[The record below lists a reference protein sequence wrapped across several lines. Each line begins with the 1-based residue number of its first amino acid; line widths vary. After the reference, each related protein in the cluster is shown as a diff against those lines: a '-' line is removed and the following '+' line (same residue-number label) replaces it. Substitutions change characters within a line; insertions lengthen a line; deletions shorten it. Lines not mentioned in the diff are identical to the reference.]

1 MRILDS
7 NNTFSSE
14 TFSDLSHDAQCPHK
28 ICSGSGIE
36 SKLPHAFIK
45 RMRTDFETTAEYER
59 FIACYSDAPIR
70 AMRINTLKISKERF
84 LDLCPWRTKQS
95 ELLNEGLI
103 LTENPEHIG
112 THPYHI
118 AGLFY
123 MQEPSAMSVVE
134 AAEIA
139 PGMRVL
145 DLCAAPGGKSGGIAA
160 RLCGRGI
167 LVSNEIIPNRA
178 KLLARNLERLGI
190 VNAVVT
196 SAHPDAVAEALP
208 QYFDRVVVDAPCS
221 GEGMFRKDPT
231 AIAEWSPEHV
241 SACAKRQQQLL
252 ESACRCVAPGGKLI
266 YSTCTFSREENEDVI
281 EEFCRMHPEFTVEMQ
296 HRLYPHTCCGEGH
309 FAARLQRNRSS
320 FPDTS
325 ALTASAESA
334 CTAQKKAGTRSGRA
348 KRSDCIPDAVA
359 VPRIKDKA
367 EIAALT
373 EFLRDSFLDFND
385 ESRLN
390 EFLHE
395 IRRMS
400 DGRIVYAPFTFHENL
415 LRLRILSLG
424 VEVGELLKGRFKPC
438 HSFFVA
444 CHGLHSRNEIDF
456 LPESDEL
463 RRYLSGNTVPVPVN
477 MCGFAAVSVDGCT
490 LGYGKAVD
498 GVLKNHFPKGLAVAA
513 FR

>member
-1 MRILDS
+1 
-7 NNTFSSE
+7 
-14 TFSDLSHDAQCPHK
+14 
-28 ICSGSGIE
+28 
-36 SKLPHAFIK
+36 
-45 RMRTDFETTAEYER
+45 MRTDFETTAEYER

-196 SAHPDAVAEALP
+196 SAHPDAVAETLP

-241 SACAKRQQQLL
+241 SACAKRQQQIL

-309 FAARLQRNRSS
+309 FAARLQRNQSS

-373 EFLRDSFLDFND
+373 EFLRDSFLDFSD

-444 CHGLHSRNEIDF
+444 YHGLHFRNEISLSYD
-456 LPESDEL
+456 SDEL
-463 RRYLSGNTVPVPVN
+463 RRYLSGNTLPVPVD
-477 MCGFAAVSVDGCT
+477 MRGFAAVSVDGCS

>member
-1 MRILDS
+1 
-7 NNTFSSE
+7 
-14 TFSDLSHDAQCPHK
+14 
-28 ICSGSGIE
+28 
-36 SKLPHAFIK
+36 
-45 RMRTDFETTAEYER
+45 
-59 FIACYSDAPIR
+59 
-70 AMRINTLKISKERF
+70 
-84 LDLCPWRTKQS
+84 
-95 ELLNEGLI
+95 
-103 LTENPEHIG
+103 
-112 THPYHI
+112 
-118 AGLFY
+118 
-123 MQEPSAMSVVE
+123 
-134 AAEIA
+134 
-139 PGMRVL
+139 
-145 DLCAAPGGKSGGIAA
+145 
-160 RLCGRGI
+160 
-167 LVSNEIIPNRA
+167 
-178 KLLARNLERLGI
+178 
-190 VNAVVT
+190 
-196 SAHPDAVAEALP
+196 
-208 QYFDRVVVDAPCS
+208 
-221 GEGMFRKDPT
+221 
-231 AIAEWSPEHV
+231 
-241 SACAKRQQQLL
+241 
-252 ESACRCVAPGGKLI
+252 
-266 YSTCTFSREENEDVI
+266 
-281 EEFCRMHPEFTVEMQ
+281 MHPEFTVEMQ

-309 FAARLQRNRSS
+309 FAARLQRNLSS
-320 FPDTS
+320 FSDTS

-373 EFLRDSFLDFND
+373 EFLRDSFLDFSD

-390 EFLHE
+390 ELLHE

-456 LPESDEL
+456 LPESYEL
-463 RRYLSGNTVPVPVN
+463 RRYLSGNTLPVPVD
-477 MCGFAAVSVDGCT
+477 MRGFAAVSVDGCT

>member
-145 DLCAAPGGKSGGIAA
+145 DLCAAPGGKSGGIARKA
-160 RLCGRGI
+160 LR
-167 LVSNEIIPNRA
+167 P
-178 KLLARNLERLGI
+178 RN
-190 VNAVVT
+190 
-196 SAHPDAVAEALP
+196 SC
-208 QYFDRVVVDAPCS
+208 F
-221 GEGMFRKDPT
+221 
-231 AIAEWSPEHV
+231 
-241 SACAKRQQQLL
+241 KR
-252 ESACRCVAPGGKLI
+252 
-266 YSTCTFSREENEDVI
+266 N
-281 EEFCRMHPEFTVEMQ
+281 
-296 HRLYPHTCCGEGH
+296 YP
-309 FAARLQRNRSS
+309 
-320 FPDTS
+320 
-325 ALTASAESA
+325 
-334 CTAQKKAGTRSGRA
+334 
-348 KRSDCIPDAVA
+348 
-359 VPRIKDKA
+359 
-367 EIAALT
+367 
-373 EFLRDSFLDFND
+373 
-385 ESRLN
+385 ESRK
-390 EFLHE
+390 
-395 IRRMS
+395 
-400 DGRIVYAPFTFHENL
+400 T
-415 LRLRILSLG
+415 
-424 VEVGELLKGRFKPC
+424 
-438 HSFFVA
+438 A
-444 CHGLHSRNEIDF
+444 C
-456 LPESDEL
+456 PQ
-463 RRYLSGNTVPVPVN
+463 P
-477 MCGFAAVSVDGCT
+477 
-490 LGYGKAVD
+490 
-498 GVLKNHFPKGLAVAA
+498 
-513 FR
+513 

>member
-59 FIACYSDAPIR
+59 FIACYSDAPVR

-241 SACAKRQQQLL
+241 SACAKRQQQIL

-281 EEFCRMHPEFTVEMQ
+281 EDFCRIHPEFTVEMQ

-309 FAARLQRNRSS
+309 FAARLQRNQSS

-334 CTAQKKAGTRSGRA
+334 CTAQKKQGHAA
-348 KRSDCIPDAVA
+348 DVQN
-359 VPRIKDKA
+359 VPTAYRMLLPCRGLRIKPK
-367 EIAALT
+367 
-373 EFLRDSFLDFND
+373 
-385 ESRLN
+385 
-390 EFLHE
+390 
-395 IRRMS
+395 
-400 DGRIVYAPFTFHENL
+400 
-415 LRLRILSLG
+415 
-424 VEVGELLKGRFKPC
+424 
-438 HSFFVA
+438 
-444 CHGLHSRNEIDF
+444 
-456 LPESDEL
+456 L
-463 RRYLSGNTVPVPVN
+463 RRLQSSSGIP
-477 MCGFAAVSVDGCT
+477 FLISVMNQG
-490 LGYGKAVD
+490 
-498 GVLKNHFPKGLAVAA
+498 
-513 FR
+513 

>member
-14 TFSDLSHDAQCPHK
+14 TFSDFSHDAQCPHK

-45 RMRTDFETTAEYER
+45 RMRTDFETMAEYER

-241 SACAKRQQQLL
+241 SACAKRQQQIL

-281 EEFCRMHPEFTVEMQ
+281 EEFCRMHPEFTGILLQ
-296 HRLYPHTCCGEGH
+296 DCKGTAAAFPALPHSRLPRNLPAPHKKKQGH
-309 FAARLQRNRSS
+309 AADVQNVPTAYRMLLPCRGLRIKPKLRRLQSS
-320 FPDTS
+320 
-325 ALTASAESA
+325 
-334 CTAQKKAGTRSGRA
+334 SG
-348 KRSDCIPDAVA
+348 IP
-359 VPRIKDKA
+359 
-367 EIAALT
+367 
-373 EFLRDSFLDFND
+373 FL
-385 ESRLN
+385 
-390 EFLHE
+390 
-395 IRRMS
+395 I
-400 DGRIVYAPFTFHENL
+400 
-415 LRLRILSLG
+415 
-424 VEVGELLKGRFKPC
+424 
-438 HSFFVA
+438 
-444 CHGLHSRNEIDF
+444 
-456 LPESDEL
+456 
-463 RRYLSGNTVPVPVN
+463 
-477 MCGFAAVSVDGCT
+477 SVMNQG
-490 LGYGKAVD
+490 
-498 GVLKNHFPKGLAVAA
+498 
-513 FR
+513 

>member
-36 SKLPHAFIK
+36 SKLPHAFVK

-59 FIACYSDAPIR
+59 FIACYSDAPVR

-95 ELLNEGLI
+95 ELLN
-103 LTENPEHIG
+103 
-112 THPYHI
+112 
-118 AGLFY
+118 
-123 MQEPSAMSVVE
+123 
-134 AAEIA
+134 
-139 PGMRVL
+139 
-145 DLCAAPGGKSGGIAA
+145 KSGGIAA

-241 SACAKRQQQLL
+241 SACAKRQQQIL

-281 EEFCRMHPEFTVEMQ
+281 EDFCRMHPEFTVEMQ

-373 EFLRDSFLDFND
+373 EFLRDSFLDFSD

-444 CHGLHSRNEIDF
+444 CHGLHFRNEISLSYD
-456 LPESDEL
+456 SDEL
-463 RRYLSGNTVPVPVN
+463 RRYLSGNTLPVPVD
-477 MCGFAAVSVDGCT
+477 MRGFAAVSVDGCT
-490 LGYGKAVD
+490 LGFGKAVD
-498 GVLKNHFPKGLAVAA
+498 GLSLIHI
-513 FR
+513 